1 MKKSIIEFITIAIQD
16 WDDNTRL
23 GEEIRVLQDT
33 LEHLVDTDPDNLIGA
48 LLMMIYLCPD
58 DNDLGRHI
66 RKNYI
71 PYKLYLKHAETNP

>member
-16 WDDNTRL
+16 WDDNSRL
-23 GEEIRVLQDT
+23 GEEIRGLQET
-33 LEHLVDTDPDNLIGA
+33 LEHLVDTDTDNLIGA

>member
-1 MKKSIIEFITIAIQD
+1 MKKSIIEFIIIAIQD
-16 WDDNTRL
+16 WDDNTQL
-23 GEEIRVLQDT
+23 GEEIRGLQDT
-33 LEHLVDTDPDNLIGA
+33 LEHLVDTDNDNLIGA
-48 LLMMIYLCPD
+48 LLMMIYLCPE

>member
-1 MKKSIIEFITIAIQD
+1 MKKSIIEFIIIAIQD

-23 GEEIRVLQDT
+23 GEEIRVLQET
-33 LEHLVDTDPDNLIGA
+33 LEHLVDTDTDNLIGA